1 MDPRIAHDGGGTEAA
16 MTGAPDVIALLESLV
31 RIPSVNPSIA
41 PEEGTGEGAIAEFIR
56 DWLVA
61 HDVPATLEPVAPGRP
76 NVVGRVGRGEGVGR
90 GAGAA
95 GAAAPGAGAGKT
107 LVLYA
112 HIDTVG
118 TAGMTIPPFEP
129 RREGGRLYG
138 RGTYDMKGGLAA
150 VLTAGVRLQQ
160 EWRAAPGGLDK
171 APGTVLLALVADEE
185 YTSLGADHFVMNHR
199 ADACILT
206 EATEGDLIVA
216 HKGFVW
222 LTVRTHGR
230 AAHGSR
236 WDLGRSAIGG
246 MARVVDAL
254 ERFDRETLRAR
265 VHPLVGPASM
275 HCALIQGG
283 VAISTY
289 APECTLRVERRTLP
303 GETPEQVAKEIRD
316 VAAAVGEA
324 ADVTIDFSRHSL
336 LCDSKAPM
344 MEAMRGA
351 ITQVAGA
358 APNERGVWYWLDAAV
373 FAAAG
378 IEAVDY
384 GPTGEGAHEAVE
396 WVDMASVARTADV
409 LVEAARRYFA

>member
-1 MDPRIAHDGGGTEAA
+1 MTDDLDPI
-16 MTGAPDVIALLESLV
+16 PLLEALI

-41 PEEGTGEGAIAEFIR
+41 PDEATGEGAIAEFIR
-56 DWLVA
+56 DWLLA
-61 HDVPATLEPVAPGRP
+61 HDVPAALEMVAPGRP
-76 NVVGRVGRGEGVGR
+76 NVVGRVGRDP
-90 GAGAA
+90 GAA
-95 GAAAPGAGAGKT
+95 GAPGPGGAKT
-107 LVLYA
+107 LVFYA

-118 TAGMTIPPFEP
+118 TQGMTIPPFEP
-129 RREGGRLYG
+129 RRENGRLYG
-138 RGTYDMKGGLAA
+138 RGTYDMKGGIAA
-150 VLTAGVRLQQ
+150 VLAAGARLQR
-160 EWRAAPGGLDK
+160 EWKNAPGGG
-171 APGTVLLALVADEE
+171 PGTVLLALVMDEE
-185 YTSLGADHFVMNHR
+185 YTSLGADHFVANHR

-222 LTVRTHGR
+222 LTVKTQGR

-236 WDLGRSAIGG
+236 WDLGRSAIGSMG
-246 MARVVDAL
+246 RVVDAL

-283 VAISTY
+283 LGISTY

-303 GETPEQVAKEIRD
+303 GETPEQAAKEIRD
-316 VAAAVGEA
+316 VAAAVGETV
-324 ADVTIDFSRHSL
+324 DVTIDFSRHSL
-336 LCDSKAPM
+336 LCDPKAPM

-351 ITQVAGA
+351 ITEVAGKPPA
-358 APNERGVWYWLDAAV
+358 ERGVWYWFDAAV

-396 WVDMASVARTADV
+396 WVDMDSVRRTADV
-409 LVEAARRYFA
+409 LVAAAKRYVTSSPR